1 MLNGRTLFMM
11 VMVMALAMIAQA
23 RAAQDD
29 GDADIQPTPE
39 ERAKAVV
46 MKRWPDAAEVEAL
59 DVAGETDEAEV
70 EGEEEGEEADVPDGE
85 EVSDWTV
92 SVTFVSG
99 GIDFEVLVSDAGAIR
114 YIYEELP
121 ADKTPKK
128 IIDAA
133 RAALKDGEIIYID
146 RMTDEH
152 KTPAVVTYTIGIGEK
167 DVTLDADGK
176 VVRIDD
182 AMEEEEAP
190 GAEGGEQGE
199 EQPEMQD
206 DKMYL

>member
-1 MLNGRTLFMM
+1 MQRTRTIFL
-11 VMVMALAMIAQA
+11 VVLAMAALAQA

-46 MKRWPDAAEVEAL
+46 LKRWPGATEVEAL

-121 ADKTPKK
+121 IDKTPKK

-133 RAALKDGEIIYID
+133 REALKDGEIIYVD

-176 VVRIDD
+176 VVSIDD
-182 AMEEEEAP
+182 ALEEEEMP
-190 GAEGGEQGE
+190 RAEGEEEEGK
-199 EQPEMQD
+199 EQPEFQE